1 MTTILLIE
9 DDETIT
15 FGIKEALKRKGYD
28 VRACASAGEAWQR
41 FTELKEEI
49 RLILLDI
56 NLPDGNGFDLC
67 RRIKAQKDVPVIF
80 LTVQDEVESV
90 TKGLDM
96 GADDYITKPFHL
108 SVLESRI
115 AAVLRR
121 IVKKDETVLGCGKL
135 RLYKERAQVYLG
147 EEELIVTATEY
158 RLLEI
163 LMANKG
169 MTLPRNRILEK
180 LWDAQGNFVNDNT
193 LTVTVKRLRE
203 KLNGTDYIKTVRG
216 IGYRM
221 EDKE

>member
-9 DDETIT
+9 DDETIA
-15 FGIKEALKRKGYD
+15 FGIREALKRKAYD
-28 VRACASAGEAWQR
+28 VKVCASMEEAWQR
-41 FTELKEEI
+41 FIELKDEI

-56 NLPDGNGFDLC
+56 NLPDGNGFNLC
-67 RRIKAQKDVPVIF
+67 RRIKEQKDVPVIF
-80 LTVQDEVESV
+80 LTVQDEVDSV
-90 TKGLDM
+90 TRGLDM

-121 IVKKDETVLGCGKL
+121 VVQKDETVLGCGKL

-147 EEELIVTATEY
+147 EDEVTVTATEY

-163 LMANKG
+163 LMTNKG

>member
-28 VRACASAGEAWQR
+28 VRACASTGEAWQQ
-41 FTELKEEI
+41 FMELKEEI

-67 RRIKAQKDVPVIF
+67 RRIKEQKDVPVIF

-121 IVKKDETVLGCGKL
+121 IVKKDETVFGCGKL

-147 EEELIVTATEY
+147 EEELTVTATEY